1 VIDLDS
7 VLSHSTRVFVPQAAM
22 DWLVGNEPFF
32 DGARPIDVLASQGA
46 SPLIAA
52 LAAIEATAYA

>member
-1 VIDLDS
+1 
-7 VLSHSTRVFVPQAAM
+7 M

-32 DGARPIDVLASQGA
+32 GGARPIDVLASQGA

-52 LAAIEATAYA
+52 LAAIEVTAYA